1 MILRS
6 SRNVSD
12 RGGVEPPATN
22 PLTNDREEESVP
34 KVTRTHHDDNASP
47 NPFTGRQ
54 TFDGVSLKTRGRT
67 LCIGTWNV
75 RTMFQAGKIDNIV
88 QEMTWMNNDI
98 LGLCE
103 TRWTDNGK
111 VTYENHTLVYSG
123 GKEHSRG
130 VGIIMKNTVAA
141 SMIGYFPISER
152 VMMLK
157 LKGQPFDISIIQG
170 YAPTSDYSDNEVEM
184 FYDEMKNAMKY
195 VKCGEVVIV
204 MGDFNA
210 KVGNEKHSNIVGKYG
225 LGTRNDR
232 GRRLI
237 QFCEEYNLMVTNTW
251 FQHPKR
257 RLYTWKSPGDLHRN
271 QIDFILVNQRFR
283 NTVKQARTYPGA
295 DVGSDHNPVVV
306 KMNIK
311 VKRPPKRVMK
321 DNLDM
326 NMLKNE
332 EIRDSYAVEVQ
343 NQFQLLENEEVNQVD
358 ETEIIE
364 EKWSN
369 LKNCLVNSAKKILPK
384 KKKVKRKSWMND
396 EILKLMEERKKH
408 KGKTKYKEID
418 QQIKRK
424 CKEAKE
430 IWWNMKCSEIEN
442 LEKEHKTKEMHDK
455 VKEMSNKRRSNQG
468 SNCICDKNGQM
479 LFDAEDITNRWVEY
493 VEDLYFDERG
503 TLPDIMND
511 DGQTIL
517 QSEVEGVIKDMKIGK
532 ASGNDEITTE
542 MLKALNDV
550 GIKRLT
556 EICNLVYEHAY
567 IPSEMNQSIFV
578 RLPKKQKA
586 TNCSEYRTLS
596 LMSHVLKIM
605 LKIVLLRSR
614 RKIEEEIDEAQSGFM
629 TGKGTRE
636 GIFNLRTIIERYL
649 DNDKVLYM
657 CFIDYEKA
665 FDRVNHE
672 KLIQCLQQ
680 VDINGKDLKLIRN
693 LYWNQKAF
701 IRTDYGLSPEIQIK
715 RGVRQGCVLS
725 PCLFNLYTENIFR
738 ETKCDK
744 GIKIG
749 GKTINNLRYADDT
762 VLLAETKED
771 LQLIINEVNKV
782 GKEYGM
788 KMNANKTKTM
798 VITRKENTPQI
809 KLEIDG
815 TEIKQVQN
823 FKYLG
828 QTISDD
834 GKCDVE
840 ITKRIEIARGA
851 FNNLKGALLS
861 SNISLNTKKRII
873 KCYVWSTLLYGCETW
888 TVTQSH
894 INKLQAFEMWVY
906 RKLKRISWMDKITNE
921 DVLKKVNAKR
931 YVVPTIKLRKISY
944 FGHMVR
950 RDNIHRLLL
959 EGKIEGKR
967 PRGRPRTEWT
977 DNIKEWTGMPEYN
990 ELIRMAQDRK
1000 KWRIMTANL
1009 QKEEGTR

>member
-1 MILRS
+1 M
-6 SRNVSD
+6 
-12 RGGVEPPATN
+12 
-22 PLTNDREEESVP
+22 
-34 KVTRTHHDDNASP
+34 
-47 NPFTGRQ
+47 
-54 TFDGVSLKTRGRT
+54 
-67 LCIGTWNV
+67 
-75 RTMFQAGKIDNIV
+75 
-88 QEMTWMNNDI
+88 
-98 LGLCE
+98 
-103 TRWTDNGK
+103 
-111 VTYENHTLVYSG
+111 
-123 GKEHSRG
+123 
-130 VGIIMKNTVAA
+130 
-141 SMIGYFPISER
+141 
-152 VMMLK
+152 
-157 LKGQPFDISIIQG
+157 
-170 YAPTSDYSDNEVEM
+170 
-184 FYDEMKNAMKY
+184 
-195 VKCGEVVIV
+195 
-204 MGDFNA
+204 
-210 KVGNEKHSNIVGKYG
+210 
-225 LGTRNDR
+225 
-232 GRRLI
+232 
-237 QFCEEYNLMVTNTW
+237 
-251 FQHPKR
+251 
-257 RLYTWKSPGDLHRN
+257 
-271 QIDFILVNQRFR
+271 
-283 NTVKQARTYPGA
+283 
-295 DVGSDHNPVVV
+295 
-306 KMNIK
+306 
-311 VKRPPKRVMK
+311 
-321 DNLDM
+321 
-326 NMLKNE
+326 
-332 EIRDSYAVEVQ
+332 
-343 NQFQLLENEEVNQVD
+343 
-358 ETEIIE
+358 
-364 EKWSN
+364 
-369 LKNCLVNSAKKILPK
+369 
-384 KKKVKRKSWMND
+384 
-396 EILKLMEERKKH
+396 
-408 KGKTKYKEID
+408 
-418 QQIKRK
+418 
-424 CKEAKE
+424 
-430 IWWNMKCSEIEN
+430 
-442 LEKEHKTKEMHDK
+442 
-455 VKEMSNKRRSNQG
+455 
-468 SNCICDKNGQM
+468 
-479 LFDAEDITNRWVEY
+479 
-493 VEDLYFDERG
+493 
-503 TLPDIMND
+503 
-511 DGQTIL
+511 
-517 QSEVEGVIKDMKIGK
+517 
-532 ASGNDEITTE
+532 
-542 MLKALNDV
+542 
-550 GIKRLT
+550 
-556 EICNLVYEHAY
+556 
-567 IPSEMNQSIFV
+567 
-578 RLPKKQKA
+578 
-586 TNCSEYRTLS
+586 
-596 LMSHVLKIM
+596 
-605 LKIVLLRSR
+605 LLRSR
-614 RKIEEEIDEAQSGFM
+614 RKIEEEIDETQSGFM

-649 DNDKVLYM
+649 DNDKILYM

-680 VDINGKDLKLIRN
+680 LDINGKDLKLIRN

-701 IRTDYGLSPEIQIK
+701 IRTDSGLSPEIQIK